1 MLLHLEIVEQWE
13 RKRLPPPPLLDPF
26 LQLTK
31 QPACE
36 TELSMVTLGP
46 LQTRDLVSDTEK
58 VLPVF
63 QVHQVQLGSF
73 SAPELISVH
82 EHEYVHEQV
91 IIRSL
96 AHQSLNL
103 YEDICGAMTVQS
115 WGGFVLYLIQC
126 RPHLAHDAESGG
138 MGGHCM
144 QLLLGCFGA
153 SCIYFSIKSQNCAH
167 SRQRAIVFA
176 L

>member
-1 MLLHLEIVEQWE
+1 MGKE
-13 RKRLPPPPLLDPF
+13 RHPSSFPGPF
-26 LQLTK
+26 SAADQA
-31 QPACE
+31 PACE

-115 WGGFVLYLIQC
+115 WGGFVLYLIQR

-138 MGGHCM
+138 IGGHCM
-144 QLLLGCFGA
+144 QLLLGRFGA
-153 SCIYFSIKSQNCAH
+153 SCIYFDIKSQNCAH